1 MRRRD
6 LIATFAL
13 STALTTAGCG
23 LLGPDNYA
31 GPPTVSVDTGSPGS
45 QTDAGDDQT
54 DAMGD
59 PDGGTMAD
67 AGSMDDTG
75 SPTDGIPA
83 LGNGKDALSSIRV
96 NTIAGGGAGLA
107 NPTDIEFNPEAD
119 DQLWAVNRKNSSTV
133 VISKA
138 STDDRSSETYD
149 GLGSSHFMSKPAAL
163 AFGQPGFMATAQQED
178 EKTQP
183 STPKDFMGPT
193 LWTTDLETFD
203 SGHHG
208 HMDMLHNSPLAS
220 GIAWEEKNTYWV
232 FDGYHDS
239 VTRYAFNM
247 DHGPGGQDHSDG
259 VVRRYIEGKVSIAEG
274 VPAHLDLDRE
284 TGLLYI
290 ADTGNNRIA
299 RLDTSTGEVGPRVT
313 PNYDG
318 TDQAKVVGAKSE
330 TLIDGSEAGLEKP
343 SGLELHDGHI
353 YVSDNATST
362 VYAFT
367 LEGELVDSMD
377 VSMFVD
383 AGSMMGLALD
393 TENRI
398 YLVDSKKNR
407 ILRLAPIGN

>member
-1 MRRRD
+1 MRRRYQIGT
-6 LIATFAL
+6 LAL
-13 STALTTAGCG
+13 STALMTAGCG
-23 LLGPDNYA
+23 LYSSGDEA
-31 GPPTVSVDTGSPGS
+31 APPTISVDTGSPGEE
-45 QTDAGDDQT
+45 TDATAGP
-54 DAMGD
+54 DAGTMA
-59 PDGGTMAD
+59 DGGTMAD
-67 AGSMDDTG
+67 SGSEE
-75 SPTDGIPA
+75 PQGIPA
-83 LGNGKDALSSIRV
+83 LGDGEDTLNSIRV
-96 NTIAGGGAGLA
+96 TTIAGGGSGLA

-138 STDDRSSETYD
+138 STDERSAETYD

-259 VVRRYIEGKVSIAEG
+259 ELRRYIEGKVSIAEG

-299 RLDTSTGEVGPRVT
+299 RLDTATGEVGPRVT

-318 TDQAKVVGAKSE
+318 TDQAKVVGAESE
-330 TLIDGSEAGLEKP
+330 TLIDGSEVGLEKP
-343 SGLELHDGHI
+343 SGLELHDDHL

-367 LEGELVDSMD
+367 LEGELVDSLD
-377 VSMFVD
+377 VSRFVD

-393 TENRI
+393 ADNHI
-398 YLVDSKKNR
+398 YLADFGKNR
-407 ILRLAPIGN
+407 ILRLAPAGE